1 MIDVRDPRQDYSDQ
15 VEIFNP
21 DTFTW
26 PIHVIGLGGIG
37 SSVLFPLIKI
47 GFAGILHLWDTD
59 VVEPHNLPAQAPYR
73 PSDLGLKKA
82 AAAKSF
88 AERQEASCEVVVHD
102 EFVTSTT
109 LLDGVVISGVDSM
122 RSRKAIWGAVTAV
135 SYMIPLYMDGR
146 IGGENYQLLTLE
158 PSNYDQQVAYER
170 WLFDDSEGATLPCGQ
185 RTNIHTPYV
194 LAGHMVAQLTV
205 FARGLE
211 TKANIQGNLKSSQQN
226 SANQPTPP
234 KGTSS

>member
-1 MIDVRDPRQDYSDQ
+1 MHDTRQDYSDQ
-15 VEIFNP
+15 VDIFNP
-21 DTFTW
+21 DTFSW

-47 GFAGILHLWDTD
+47 GFAGTLHLWDTD

-82 AAAKSF
+82 EAAKSF
-88 AERQEASCEVVVHD
+88 AERQEASCEIVVHD

-109 LLDGVVISGVDSM
+109 PLDGVVISGVDSM
-122 RSRKAIWGAVTAV
+122 KSRKAIWEAVSAV

-146 IGGENYQLLTLE
+146 IGGENYQLLTLG
-158 PSNYDQQVAYER
+158 PSDYDQKIAYEQ
-170 WLFDDSEGATLPCGQ
+170 WLFDDSEGAPLPCGQ

-205 FARGLE
+205 FARGLS
-211 TKANIQGNLKSSQQN
+211 TKANIQGNVKSSQQIF
-226 SANQPTPP
+226 ANQPTPP
-234 KGTSS
+234 EGSTS